1 MLTDRRRLFSNDSL
15 YDAEIE
21 YLQGSETQWI
31 DLGIIPDTNTKVQ
44 FKFKNLV
51 ATGGSILGYNNNTDT
66 KDWRFFNYS
75 QRAYFDVPGGSGN
88 GNRING
94 GTININTIYELE
106 IGNFY
111 VKNLETNTILCSAT
125 AISSYTGNDTIKLNK
140 KSSSLSVTNDISSN
154 VWYYIKIYSNND
166 LIMDLI
172 PVRKKQIGYLYDK
185 ISEQLFE
192 NLGTGEFILGPD
204 KN

>member
-1 MLTDRRRLFSNDSL
+1 MIERRRICCNNPL
-15 YDAEIE
+15 YDSEIE
-21 YLQGSETQWI
+21 YLESSGTQWI
-31 DLGIIPDTNTKVQ
+31 DLGIIPDQNTKVQ
-44 FKFKNLV
+44 FKFKNLI
-51 ATGGSILGYNNNTDT
+51 ATGGSILGYNNNSDIQ
-66 KDWRFFNYS
+66 DWRFFNYG
-75 QRAYFDVPGGSGN
+75 QKAYFDVPGGSGT

-94 GTININTIYELE
+94 GTININTVYELE
-106 IGNFY
+106 VGNFY
-111 VKNLETNTILCSAT
+111 VKNLETNTNLCSAT

-140 KSSSLSVTNDISSN
+140 KSSSTSVTNDISSN

-185 ISEQLFE
+185 ISEQLFK
-192 NLGTGEFILGPD
+192 NLGTGDFILGPD